1 MLQFQSSLS
10 FSLRLHHNLLTVPH
24 AHLRAIWLRRGSP
37 NFQSHLAPAQRSGPQ
52 LGVTLRDLKV
62 RNIITKRCI
71 RIQSEEEIQLSIRS
85 THVPALEVKYN
96 RDDGRDN
103 SPDKSHDEKK
113 NEDDDRRRRSF
124 NALLEIVKDHLK
136 WHFPC
141 MPFLR
146 FWRGKKQIEYF
157 MTEKCY

>member
-10 FSLRLHHNLLTVPH
+10 FHPNLPH
-24 AHLRAIWLRRGSP
+24 AHLRAIRLRRGSP

-52 LGVTLRDLKV
+52 LSVTLRDLKV

-71 RIQSEEEIQLSIRS
+71 RIQSDEEEMIQLSIRS

-113 NEDDDRRRRSF
+113 NEDDDRRR
-124 NALLEIVKDHLK
+124 
-136 WHFPC
+136 
-141 MPFLR
+141 
-146 FWRGKKQIEYF
+146 
-157 MTEKCY
+157 